1 LLTLSLTNPEVELYR
16 KSRQLFDFSA
26 LGKDS
31 EGNDREEIVIED
43 FKMAI
48 CHIKMLNM
56 KRISRINADEG

>member
-1 LLTLSLTNPEVELYR
+1 VELYR